1 MNIISNLIFHCN
13 DCDANRTFVTIR
25 ESAAAGPSSM
35 PCSSLNAKFTF
46 KGIDV

>member
-1 MNIISNLIFHCN
+1 MIAMQIEHLSQ
-13 DCDANRTFVTIR
+13 FVKAR
-25 ESAAAGPSSM
+25 QPGRVAYM